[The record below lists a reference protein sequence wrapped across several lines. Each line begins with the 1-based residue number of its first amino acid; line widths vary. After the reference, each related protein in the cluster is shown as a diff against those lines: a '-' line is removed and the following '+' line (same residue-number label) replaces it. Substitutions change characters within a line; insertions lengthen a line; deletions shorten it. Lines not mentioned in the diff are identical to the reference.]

1 MRWAKAVVA
10 AVGAGVLAAEAFWG
24 PDTTAGKLLVIASA
38 VLTVFGVWAAPRPP
52 DSPGPPGPAS

>member
-1 MRWAKAVVA
+1 MRYAKAVVA

-24 PDTTAGKLLVIASA
+24 PDTTAGRVLIIASA

-52 DSPGPPGPAS
+52 GPPPAS